1 MSVSQIDSANGN
13 ERRGERSHRALHCRS
28 AFLNYCVTLNVNA
41 KELVSGAAPPVV
53 AFTVIG

>member
-13 ERRGERSHRALHCRS
+13 ERRGERKPGAPSDWS
-28 AFLNYCVTLNVNA
+28 AFTNYCVTLRVNA